1 MDEQPYP
8 LKDKLEKQ
16 LKESAWLNKFKQL
29 SFGLQEI
36 KTTIPLTQ
44 LCRLQW
50 LTDGDVL
57 VIHCPNLEVREG
69 LNQQSNQIAR
79 ISIGAKY
86 FVLRNQDDQD
96 IIIKPAI

>member
-1 MDEQPYP
+1 MDEQQFPF
-8 LKDKLEKQ
+8 KDKLEKQ

-29 SFGLQEI
+29 SFGLQEL
-36 KTTIPLTQ
+36 KSTIPLTQ
-44 LCRLQW
+44 LCHLKW
-50 LTDGDVL
+50 LTDSDIL
-57 VIHCPNLEVREG
+57 VINCPNLEVREG

-86 FVLRNQDDQD
+86 FILRHQGDQD